1 MKDVELRGMFS
12 AHTILILSVL
22 FATFAPSLFLDDFS
36 IIGTHLL
43 WLCICSATVAA
54 ASIIV
59 HSLLE
64 TNAVPNKKNSF
75 SHKLSKT
82 MKSCL
87 LFLTSCLM
95 FHGII
100 VLYGAPLLVSF
111 KETFL
116 FAVLLSTFTTFRCL
130 CVRGP
135 NVQAWIRVFSKNGA
149 LSIWDTS
156 LQITTISTLF
166 GAWLGAFP
174 IPLDWDK
181 PWQVWPISCT
191 LGATLG
197 FTVSLVVA
205 PLWIYWNRK
214 HLTYK
219 CR

>member
-12 AHTILILSVL
+12 AHVILILSVL
-22 FATFAPSLFLDDFS
+22 FATFVPSLFLDNFS
-36 IIGTHLL
+36 VIETHLV
-43 WLCICSATVAA
+43 WLYICSASVVAV
-54 ASIIV
+54 SIV
-59 HSLLE
+59 LHSLLE
-64 TNAVPNKKNSF
+64 TNTPSNKKNSF
-75 SHKLSKT
+75 NNKISKT
-82 MKSCL
+82 IKSCL
-87 LFLTSCLM
+87 LFLTSCLI

-100 VLYGAPLLVSF
+100 VLYGAPLLASF
-111 KETFL
+111 KETFS

-130 CVRGP
+130 CLRGP

-149 LSIWDTS
+149 TSVWDTS
-156 LQITTISTLF
+156 LQITTISSLF

-174 IPLDWDK
+174 IPLDWDR

-197 FTVSLVVA
+197 FTISLVIA

>member
-36 IIGTHLL
+36 IIGSHLL
-43 WLCICSATVAA
+43 WLCICSATVAGV
-54 ASIIV
+54 SILV

-64 TNAVPNKKNSF
+64 TNTTPSKNYSF
-75 SHKLSKT
+75 SRKLSKT

-87 LFLTSCLM
+87 LFLSSCLM

-135 NVQAWIRVFSKNGA
+135 NVQVWIRVFSKNGA

-174 IPLDWDK
+174 IPLDWDR

-197 FTVSLVVA
+197 FTVSLVIA